1 MAWNE
6 PGGSGDKDPWGRR
19 NDEQGP
25 PDLDEL
31 LKKLQQKFSGLFGGG
46 GGRREGGSGRSGGI
60 SLGVIL
66 VGLLVIWALS
76 GIYIVKEG
84 MQGVVLQF
92 GAFKTITGPGP
103 HWYPRFIQ
111 SVEIVDMNQVRSVNL
126 GRVPDEA
133 LMLTQDEN
141 IIDIKFTVQYN
152 IKSARDYLFNV
163 RDPDLTLRQ
172 ATESAVREIVGKNTL
187 DFIIT
192 EGRTQVAA
200 DAERLIQTILDGYNA
215 GITVIKLNM
224 QDAQPPNQVKAAFD
238 DATKA
243 REDRVRQINE
253 AQAYAN
259 DVLPKARGQ
268 AARMIQEAEAY
279 RAEVVSI
286 AEGESRRFS
295 QILSEYRK
303 APKVTRQRLYL
314 ETMEEIMAR
323 TGKILVDV
331 KDGNNLLYLP
341 VDKLQGQGGKRP
353 LSETPLDAMQV
364 APGPD
369 STAQSPG
376 SRLRDRLRT
385 REVR

>member
-46 GGRREGGSGRSGGI
+46 GGRGRREGGGGGGI
-60 SLGVIL
+60 GLGVIL
-66 VGLLVIWALS
+66 AGLLAVWALS

-92 GAFKTITGPGP
+92 GAFREITGPGP

-172 ATESAVREIVGKNTL
+172 ATESAVREVVGKNTL
-187 DFIIT
+187 DFIFT

-200 DAERLIQTILDGYNA
+200 DAERLIQQILDSYET
-215 GITVIKLNM
+215 GIAVVKLNM
-224 QDAQPPNQVKAAFD
+224 QDAQPPSQVKDAFA

-243 REDRVRQINE
+243 REDRIRQINE

-259 DVLPKARGQ
+259 DVLPKARGR
-268 AARMIQEAEAY
+268 ASRMVQEAEAY

-286 AEGESRRFS
+286 AQGESRRFS
-295 QILSEYRK
+295 QVLTEYRK
-303 APKVTRQRLYL
+303 APRVTRERLYL
-314 ETMEEIMAR
+314 ETMEEVLGR

-331 KDGNNLLYLP
+331 KQGNNLLYLP
-341 VDKLQGQGGKRP
+341 VDKLQGGRVQGAPG
-353 LSETPLDAMQV
+353 ETPLDAMQV

-376 SRLRDRLRT
+376 SRLRDRLRS

>member
-46 GGRREGGSGRSGGI
+46 GGRREGGGRSGGGI
-60 SLGVIL
+60 GLGAIL
-66 VGLLVIWALS
+66 AGLLAVWALS

-92 GAFKTITGPGP
+92 GAFREITGPGP

-163 RDPDLTLRQ
+163 RDPDLTCRMP
-172 ATESAVREIVGKNTL
+172 SR
-187 DFIIT
+187 
-192 EGRTQVAA
+192 
-200 DAERLIQTILDGYNA
+200 
-215 GITVIKLNM
+215 
-224 QDAQPPNQVKAAFD
+224 P
-238 DATKA
+238 A
-243 REDRVRQINE
+243 R
-253 AQAYAN
+253 
-259 DVLPKARGQ
+259 
-268 AARMIQEAEAY
+268 
-279 RAEVVSI
+279 
-286 AEGESRRFS
+286 
-295 QILSEYRK
+295 
-303 APKVTRQRLYL
+303 
-314 ETMEEIMAR
+314 
-323 TGKILVDV
+323 
-331 KDGNNLLYLP
+331 
-341 VDKLQGQGGKRP
+341 
-353 LSETPLDAMQV
+353 
-364 APGPD
+364 
-369 STAQSPG
+369 
-376 SRLRDRLRT
+376 
-385 REVR
+385 

>member
-25 PDLDEL
+25 PDLDEV
-31 LKKLQQKFSGLFGGG
+31 LKKLQQKFGGLFGGG
-46 GGRREGGSGRSGGI
+46 GRGGRAGGSGGGGM
-60 SLGVIL
+60 SLSIIL
-66 VGLLVIWALS
+66 AGLLVVWALS

-84 MQGVVLQF
+84 MQGVILQF
-92 GAFKTITGPGP
+92 GAFKGIAGPGP

-152 IKSARDYLFNV
+152 INDAREYLFDV

-200 DAERLIQTILDGYNA
+200 DAQRLIQQILDGYKT

-224 QDAQPPNQVKAAFD
+224 QDAQPPQQVKAAFD

-243 REDRVRQINE
+243 REDRVRQVNE

-259 DVLPKARGQ
+259 DVLPKARGR
-268 AARMIQEAEAY
+268 AARMVQEAEAY

-286 AEGESRRFS
+286 AQGETRRFS
-295 QILSEYRK
+295 QILSQYRK
-303 APKVTRQRLYL
+303 APKVTRERLYL
-314 ETMEEIMAR
+314 ETMEEVLGK

-331 KDGNNLLYLP
+331 KQGNNLIYLP
-341 VDKLQGQGGKRP
+341 IDKLEGARKGRA
-353 LSETPLDAMQV
+353 LNETPLDAMQV

-369 STAQSPG
+369 STAGSPG
-376 SRLRDRLRT
+376 TRLRDRLRT

>member
-46 GGRREGGSGRSGGI
+46 GGRREGGGRSGGGI
-60 SLGVIL
+60 GLGAIL
-66 VGLLVIWALS
+66 AGLLAVWALS

-92 GAFKTITGPGP
+92 GAFREITGPGP

-172 ATESAVREIVGKNTL
+172 ATESAVREVVGKNTL
-187 DFIIT
+187 DFIFT

-200 DAERLIQTILDGYNA
+200 DAERLIQQILDSYQT
-215 GITVIKLNM
+215 GIAVIKLNM
-224 QDAQPPNQVKAAFD
+224 QDAQPPSQVKDAFA

-243 REDRVRQINE
+243 REDRIRQINE

-259 DVLPKARGQ
+259 DVLPKARGR
-268 AARMIQEAEAY
+268 ASRMVQEAEAY

-286 AEGESRRFS
+286 AQGESRRFS
-295 QILSEYRK
+295 QVLTEYRK
-303 APKVTRQRLYL
+303 APRVTRERLYL
-314 ETMEEIMAR
+314 ETMEEVLGR

-331 KDGNNLLYLP
+331 KQGNNLLYLP
-341 VDKLQGQGGKRP
+341 VDKLQGRATSPAG
-353 LSETPLDAMQV
+353 ETPLDAMQV

-376 SRLRDRLRT
+376 SRLRDRLRS

>member
-46 GGRREGGSGRSGGI
+46 GGGRRSGGRSGGI
-60 SLGVIL
+60 GLGAIL

-152 IKSARDYLFNV
+152 IKSAKDYLFNV

-172 ATESAVREIVGKNTL
+172 VTESAVREIVGKNTL

-200 DAERLIQTILDGYNA
+200 DAERLIQKILDGYQT

-224 QDAQPPNQVKAAFD
+224 QDAQPPSQVKAAFA

-268 AARMIQEAEAY
+268 AARMVQEAEAY
-279 RAEVVSI
+279 RAEAVSI
-286 AEGESRRFS
+286 AQGESRRFS
-295 QILSEYRK
+295 QILAQYRK
-303 APKVTRQRLYL
+303 APRVTRKRLYL
-314 ETMEEIMAR
+314 ETMEEVLGR
-323 TGKILVDV
+323 TGKVLVDV
-331 KDGNNLLYLP
+331 KKGNNLLYLP
-341 VDKLQGQGGKRP
+341 IDKLQGRKAKSP

-376 SRLRDRLRT
+376 SRLRDRLRS
-385 REVR
+385 REER